1 MGPKLLLCGGLLLAM
16 AGCGGGGS
24 SYYGGGA
31 KSASAG
37 GHGGAAPP
45 SYAGSSAGYAPSEQ
59 GYAPSDVPSVAP
71 QRNTSITHDESEPVA
86 GEAQRPGLGTEWGEA
101 RVSRVHDVSF
111 ARAEEDRP
119 FAVAALNY
127 NDRDGVEAL
136 ASRQAV
142 RSGTWREIPTGGG
155 AITVSIRGEGGELL
169 SAVKVAD
176 RTFVVGQEGQRYSI
190 VLVNHTNHRF
200 EAVATVDGLDVVNGH
215 PGDLHNRGYVM
226 MPFGTVE
233 VDGFRQSHDA
243 VAAFRF
249 ARVADSYAAQ
259 TTGDRNVGV
268 IGVAFFAERGDAF
281 VPWQQQQPMGDDDT
295 RLRDTAS
302 PFPNDPRF
310 AHPPR

>member
-1 MGPKLLLCGGLLLAM
+1 MGRKLLLCCGLLLAM

-24 SYYGGGA
+24 PYYGGSA
-31 KSASAG
+31 KSASG
-37 GHGGAAPP
+37 GYTGSAPP
-45 SYAGSSAGYAPSEQ
+45 SYTGSSAGYAPAGQ
-59 GYAPSDVPSVAP
+59 GYAPTDAP
-71 QRNTSITHDESEPVA
+71 APVQQRNTSVVHDESEPVA
-86 GEAQRPGLGTEWGEA
+86 GDTQRPGLGTQWGEA

-111 ARAEEDRP
+111 ARADDDHP

-200 EAVATVDGLDVVNGH
+200 EAVATVDGLDVVNGQT
-215 PGDLHNRGYVM
+215 GDLHNRGYVM

-249 ARVADSYAAQ
+249 SRVADSYAAQ
-259 TTGDRNVGV
+259 TSGDRNVGV
-268 IGVAFFAERGDAF
+268 IGVAFFAERGDSF
-281 VPWQQQQPMGDDDT
+281 VPWQGPVGGDDT
-295 RLRDTAS
+295 HLRDTAS

>member
-1 MGPKLLLCGGLLLAM
+1 MGRNLLLGCGLLLAM
-16 AGCGGGGS
+16 TACGGGS
-24 SYYGGGA
+24 AYYGGSA
-31 KSASAG
+31 KSASG
-37 GHGGAAPP
+37 GYGGTSAP
-45 SYAGSSAGYAPSEQ
+45 SYAGTGSPGYAPSGP
-59 GYAPSDVPSVAP
+59 GYAPTDSAATAP
-71 QRNTSITHDESEPVA
+71 QRSTSITRDESEPVV
-86 GEAQRPGLGTEWGEA
+86 GESQRPGLGTQWGEA

-111 ARAEEDRP
+111 ARSDEDHP

-127 NDRDGVEAL
+127 NDREGVEAL
-136 ASRQAV
+136 AARQAT

-169 SAVKVAD
+169 PAIKVAD
-176 RTFVVGQEGQRYSI
+176 RTFVMGQEGQRYSI

-249 ARVADSYAAQ
+249 SRVADSYAAQ
-259 TTGDRNVGV
+259 TSGDRNVGV
-268 IGVAFFAERGDAF
+268 IGVAFFAERGDTF
-281 VPWQQQQPMGDDDT
+281 VPWQQPIGDDDT
-295 RLRDTAS
+295 HLRDTAS

-310 AHPPR
+310 ARPPTR